1 MEIDFND
8 DISEI
13 TWNENDLK
21 PIYYLYYFHKPI
33 DTIFVYVSCY
43 DMNNKYTLYKREEN
57 NIVKINDKIQKT
69 DFNFTKTVTRIFFK
83 NVIPTFFHKCPITSK
98 NIFINYLNS
107 QQTEYDLV
115 KCSLHVY
122 IKVDAKFLKLG
133 KTFKNICW
141 FKKKFRLINNTID
154 CCI

>member
-21 PIYYLYYFHKPI
+21 PIYYLYYFNKPI

-43 DMNNKYTLYKREEN
+43 DNNNKYTLYKREEN
-57 NIVKINDKIQKT
+57 NVVKINDKIIKT
-69 DFNFTKTVTRIFFK
+69 DKDFTKTVTRIFFK
-83 NVIPTFFHKCPITSK
+83 NVIPTFFHKCPIISK

-107 QQTEYDLV
+107 QQTEYDLI
-115 KCSLHVY
+115 KCSLHVH
-122 IKVDAKFLKLG
+122 IKIDVMFLKLG
-133 KTFKNICW
+133 KTSKNICW
-141 FKKKFRLINNTID
+141 FKKKNLD
-154 CCI
+154 